1 MDSAN
6 LNKNRNPALPALV
19 NTATSSKITSAA
31 TSLGMQK
38 TVKPPTPSSPAAPRL
53 EVRQYHEA
61 LKSALTKENWVIYSE
76 ALNKFLTGRLSD
88 GELIEEIGTFIKGP
102 NIRLHNILL
111 SALISNTARDSP
123 PTEVALWVTDGDDAS
138 SSATKPPGGD
148 VTERKLKMEVMGI
161 SARERKRLKEVPEKL
176 ENVEDIIGNM
186 LQDYHMAKQVRSP
199 EPDTKSAS
207 LSQNWET
214 EIKQRYTLP
223 LSCESGEFPD
233 VDSVRLRLLPICYE
247 EGVPGGCSPD
257 TANFMI
263 VATETFV
270 KEVLSQIITR
280 VRSNGPKY
288 VPMDRYRKL
297 APKGRWTPPERPL
310 LGMFDVR
317 LSLELGDNF
326 LNNMPNIRKKI
337 LCSGWFVRD
346 YEVDPGLQF
355 EDLTDVGSWEGGE
368 PEDRKELKGLLD
380 DCLA

>member
-1 MDSAN
+1 
-6 LNKNRNPALPALV
+6 V
-19 NTATSSKITSAA
+19 VI
-31 TSLGMQK
+31 SLK
-38 TVKPPTPSSPAAPRL
+38 LR
-53 EVRQYHEA
+53 Y
-61 LKSALTKENWVIYSE
+61 IC
-76 ALNKFLTGRLSD
+76 
-88 GELIEEIGTFIKGP
+88 
-102 NIRLHNILL
+102 
-111 SALISNTARDSP
+111 
-123 PTEVALWVTDGDDAS
+123 TD
-138 SSATKPPGGD
+138 
-148 VTERKLKMEVMGI
+148 
-161 SARERKRLKEVPEKL
+161 
-176 ENVEDIIGNM
+176 
-186 LQDYHMAKQVRSP
+186 
-199 EPDTKSAS
+199 
-207 LSQNWET
+207 WET